1 MEGARNDSDVLC
13 LQVFRDPNVENALKQ
28 VEGASLMLCS
38 VSPSDWSS
46 ALKGSDVERLMR
58 VSVNPKSKVENSH
71 GLVQF
76 SAYVSN
82 FIRAVPLGSMLQAS
96 DVIGNISFSRP
107 VLYIFPGHQG
117 DAALFG
123 MKGFNMLVNGGY
135 SRRSCF
141 WDFVRHLDGIDALLL
156 THLGPDN
163 LFGIK
168 AVLERKS
175 ADTIHPDID
184 YMYMNTGKATNG
196 IKAVANGD
204 ASSTDGDLVIN
215 LAAEGGRLLELSR
228 KLGHTPHP
236 LTRPLSGNLE
246 PINLFHKVGKGSL
259 DMYVLNPVGDA
270 KEMKDFLTQWGKRAP
285 SFSQANGVPI
295 PNCTSICVLLVV
307 RPASPTEKV
316 TRILFPGNAPQHK
329 LLEGLE
335 RVKHLEFLKHPT
347 FCTQDM
353 HKPKKAAAG
362 NGRAGSATRRPPSA
376 VTSRTTSVKP
386 EPPKRLETKASAPR
400 VAAALP
406 ASAKAAK
413 LQKDSNNKRASS
425 AKDKEKVK
433 LDEKEKEDKS
443 KSSASSSPSKASVK
457 TASPVKSPCSPTKTP
472 DDILEI
478 AASPAALSQ
487 TLISEA
493 AVNEPLHPDSL
504 QDNHLSQS
512 LSSPGSADLMKQ
524 VPVNPEPIPAD
535 DNRMAESPEALPE
548 PEHYG
553 SDVDFGLQQGANTAM
568 TEREKLQELGIYDDD
583 DEGVD
588 NGFDDKENGSMFGAS
603 GSPEVDDEDVQPQP
617 LPEPVA
623 AVETPTCA
631 EPDLI
636 HDSFTKPSAMEQS
649 QIFEDGIEPDYG
661 ADAKDSSLATD
672 SQVQEMQEMEPA
684 DLPQANSLKQEEM
697 EEAAPPAESRGL
709 TEDAPSSPEPEQEDP
724 KGFPDTDHLKE
735 TIPAAEEPSFSDKE
749 PSPDPEEPGCVDDLK
764 EAGPALE
771 EPSFNEE
778 NEAAENSNAIEQSI
792 QYGVTNDNSFQMGG
806 IREEEEEEEEMAAE
820 KEEVKRLDEVPVE
833 LREEKQHLGVCDDQG
848 QDEEE
853 AGDAA
858 TSEKDAYVYEK
869 DVNLEDEEVCMAG
882 VTHDA
887 SEDLAMDRGKLAVDR
902 EELAV
907 DREDLAMDRGKL
919 AVDREELAVD
929 REDLAMDRGELAVDR
944 EELAVDREDLA
955 MDRGELAVDREE
967 LAVDRGELSVDREE
981 LAVDRGELA
990 VDRGELAMDRG
1001 ELAVDREE
1009 LAMDRGELAMD
1020 RGELAVDREELAME
1034 RGDLAVDREE
1044 LAMDRGEL
1052 AVDREEE
1059 QELQREGLAQ
1069 DSEAEQDQQSSN
1081 IPEAFEKDESPTPV
1095 EKPVAAE
1102 IEGGDDAAAGQEDSG
1117 REDTDSIDGGTP
1129 DDDKDI
1135 DEILA
1140 MQQQGQIVAEKEN
1153 EEVDKPRPGQEEGH
1167 NFNPF
1172 IGLGTPNPPVDPAD
1186 AQFDPLAQWGPPTG
1200 LPAPTPL
1207 HKVGEGDMEEAQEV
1221 TVLGVQE
1228 YLGQEAVSGQEVAGG
1243 LEEGTCTEG
1252 VGEHSPAVHGLATP
1266 PLDDQIGTADDG
1278 EGKDAAGTEK
1288 LSEADPTEF
1297 DPLAEW
1303 GQPMGLPSPPPP
1315 EVDSKSSAARSGGGD
1330 AKKADPK
1337 KATGAPARGK
1347 TGLEKRPTSGT
1358 KSPAKP
1364 ANGTTEAPKTARSKA
1379 DPKKAS
1385 LDTSRSARPASGRS
1399 LDTSK
1404 IESKTRPTTTS
1415 TTRRVASATTK
1426 ARASP
1431 DVVKMPPL
1439 PPFTPFYM
1447 DLTYIPNHGELAYV
1461 DSEFF
1466 KRVRARYYVLSA
1478 RNPNPKILELLMDAK
1493 ATWDKAGEQEVTV
1506 IPTYETPILQHWMAV
1521 HKERLAEN
1529 KIDIAPAASRC
1540 TVRLQDHE
1548 DSCYTYRLEF

>member
-1 MEGARNDSDVLC
+1 MEGARHDSDVLC

-76 SAYVSN
+76 SAYISN

-270 KEMKDFLTQWGKRAP
+270 KEMKDFLTQWGKQAP

-316 TRILFPGNAPQHK
+316 TRILFPGSAPQHK

-353 HKPKKAAAG
+353 HKPKKASAAG

-376 VTSRTTSVKP
+376 VTSRTTTSIKP
-386 EPPKRLETKASAPR
+386 EPPKRLETKASVPR

-457 TASPVKSPCSPTKTP
+457 TASPAKSPCSPTKTPATNSP

-493 AVNEPLHPDSL
+493 AVKEPLHPDSL
-504 QDNHLSQS
+504 QVQDNHLSQS

-553 SDVDFGLQQGANTAM
+553 SNVDFGLQQGANTAM

-588 NGFDDKENGSMFGAS
+588 NGFDDKENGGMFGAS
-603 GSPEVDDEDVQPQP
+603 GSPEADDEDVQPQP

-623 AVETPTCA
+623 AVETPTGV

-636 HDSFTKPSAMEQS
+636 HDTFAKPSAMEQS

-661 ADAKDSSLATD
+661 ADARDSSPATD
-672 SQVQEMQEMEPA
+672 SQVQEMLEVEPV
-684 DLPQANSLKQEEM
+684 DLPQASSLKQEEM
-697 EEAAPPAESRGL
+697 EEAVPPAEGGIL
-709 TEDAPSSPEPEQEDP
+709 TADAPSSPEPEREDP
-724 KGFPDTDHLKE
+724 KGFPVTDHLKE
-735 TIPAAEEPSFSDKE
+735 TIPAAEEPSFCDKE
-749 PSPDPEEPGCVDDLK
+749 PSADPEEPGCVDDLK

-806 IREEEEEEEEMAAE
+806 IREEEEEEVAAE
-820 KEEVKRLDEVPVE
+820 KEEVKRLDEVPAE
-833 LREEKQHLGVCDDQG
+833 LREEKHHLGVCDDQG

-858 TSEKDAYVYEK
+858 DSEKDAYVYEK

-887 SEDLAMDRGKLAVDR
+887 SEDLAMDR
-902 EELAV
+902 EE
-907 DREDLAMDRGKL
+907 
-919 AVDREELAVD
+919 
-929 REDLAMDRGELAVDR
+929 LAMDRGELAVDR
-944 EELAVDREDLA
+944 
-955 MDRGELAVDREE
+955 GELAVDR
-967 LAVDRGELSVDREE
+967 GE

-1001 ELAVDREE
+1001 ELA
-1009 LAMDRGELAMD
+1009 MD
-1020 RGELAVDREELAME
+1020 RGELAVNRE
-1034 RGDLAVDREE
+1034 
-1044 LAMDRGEL
+1044 EL
-1052 AVDREEE
+1052 AVDRGEE

-1095 EKPVAAE
+1095 EKLVAAE
-1102 IEGGDDAAAGQEDSG
+1102 IEEGDDAAAGQEDSG

-1140 MQQQGQIVAEKEN
+1140 MQQQSQVVAEKEN

-1172 IGLGTPNPPVDPAD
+1172 IGLGTPNPPADPAD

-1207 HKVGEGDMEEAQEV
+1207 HKVGEGDTGEVQEV
-1221 TVLGVQE
+1221 TVLGMQE

-1243 LEEGTCTEG
+1243 PEEGPCTEG
-1252 VGEHSPAVHGLATP
+1252 VGEHSPAVQGLAAP
-1266 PLDDQIGTADDG
+1266 PQDDQIGTAHDG
-1278 EGKDAAGTEK
+1278 EGEDAAGTEK

-1337 KATGAPARGK
+1337 KARGK

-1364 ANGTTEAPKTARSKA
+1364 ANGTTEAPKTTRSKA

-1385 LDTSRSARPASGRS
+1385 LDTSRSARPASSRS

-1404 IESKTRPTTTS
+1404 IESKTRPTTTT

-1478 RNPNPKILELLMDAK
+1478 RNPNPKVLELLMDAK